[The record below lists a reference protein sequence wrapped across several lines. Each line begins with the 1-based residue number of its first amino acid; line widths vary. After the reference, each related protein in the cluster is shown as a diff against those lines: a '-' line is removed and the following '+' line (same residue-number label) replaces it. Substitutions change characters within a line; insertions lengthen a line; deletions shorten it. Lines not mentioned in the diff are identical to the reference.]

1 MVLMYHLVFLAKYR
15 RSVFDDRVDEQLKQV
30 CLKIEKRYQL
40 KFLEIGTDKDHVH
53 FLLQMLSIT
62 GNIER
67 AGFSEKIQPQIN
79 AKADANRSG
88 TVDKDESISTHL
100 R

>member
-1 MVLMYHLVFLAKYR
+1 MPFSYLISKELQRSLV
-15 RSVFDDRVDEQLKQV
+15 
-30 CLKIEKRYQL
+30 
-40 KFLEIGTDKDHVH
+40 
-53 FLLQMLSIT
+53 QMLSTT

-67 AGFSEKIQPQIN
+67 AGSSEKIQPQIN

-88 TVDKDESISTHL
+88 TVDKGESISTHL

>member
-1 MVLMYHLVFLAKYR
+1 
-15 RSVFDDRVDEQLKQV
+15 
-30 CLKIEKRYQL
+30 
-40 KFLEIGTDKDHVH
+40 
-53 FLLQMLSIT
+53 MLSTT

-67 AGFSEKIQPQIN
+67 AGSTEKIQPQIN

-88 TVDKDESISTHL
+88 TVDKGESISTHL